1 MKHTA
6 NSKNSGIDMTAEE
19 VLPALLA
26 FSIPTVI
33 GNLLHQVYSITD
45 SIVVGRILG
54 VQSLAAIGSTMPI
67 VLLLAAL
74 VIGVNIGVSILLSQA
89 FGMHDMPLMRRSF
102 ANSLYLGAALSVLI
116 GVVGL
121 FTARPILLLM
131 GTPPGPLEEAV
142 AYLRINFLTTLCP
155 MLYYLHSCAYRGL
168 GDSRTDLYC
177 LIVSVASNIAL
188 DVLFVAVFH
197 WGVAGTAWATALAQ
211 LMSAIFAALLLWK
224 KYPEMR
230 LTREDARLDPRI
242 LRRIGALA
250 VPIALQTAFN
260 NLGSLVAQAAVNLFG
275 TVAMAAYT
283 AAGRVGTLA
292 LVPLEAMGSSI
303 SVFTGQNYGAGKHAR
318 IREGLRIG
326 LLMELVVAVFLGA
339 LLLFFGRAVTTLFL
353 TDASSELLSMANSY
367 LLITAVPSFLA
378 AIMIVYQQTLRG
390 VGRTRDS
397 MVGGVIQLA
406 VKVLI
411 IVIGA
416 YALRSM
422 PVMWLGWPLS
432 FAAAAL
438 YLVRCWKRYDK
449 TDPTEKGNEV

>member
-6 NSKNSGIDMTAEE
+6 NSKNSGIDMTAGE

-230 LTREDARLDPRI
+230 LTKEDAQLDPRI

-292 LVPLEAMGSSI
+292 LVPLEAMGSSV
-303 SVFTGQNYGAGKHAR
+303 SVFTGQNYGAGKHDR
-318 IREGLRIG
+318 IREGLRVG

-438 YLVRCWKRYDK
+438 FLYCGWKRHEQ
-449 TDPTEKGNEV
+449 TEQETET

>member
-1 MKHTA
+1 MKNASTEKHT
-6 NSKNSGIDMTAEE
+6 GIDMTAGE
-19 VLPALLA
+19 VLPALLT
-26 FSIPTVI
+26 FSIPAVI

-89 FGMHDMPLMRRSF
+89 FGMHDMAMMRRTF
-102 ANSLYLGAALSVLI
+102 ANSLCLGAALAVLI
-116 GVVGL
+116 GAVGS

-188 DVLFVAVFH
+188 DVLFVAAFH

-211 LMSAIFAALLLWK
+211 LMSAVFAALLLWK

-230 LTREDARLDPRI
+230 LTRKDARLDARI
-242 LRRIGALA
+242 LRRIGTLAL
-250 VPIALQTAFN
+250 PIALQTAFN
-260 NLGSLVAQAAVNLFG
+260 NLASLAAQTAVNLFG

-283 AAGRVGTLA
+283 AAGRIGTLA
-292 LVPLEAMGSSI
+292 LVPLEAMGSSV
-303 SVFTGQNYGAGKHAR
+303 SVFTGQNYGAGKHER
-318 IREGLRIG
+318 IREGLRVG
-326 LLMELVVAVFLGA
+326 MLLELGVAAILGA
-339 LLLFFGRAVTTLFL
+339 LLLFFGRALTTLFL
-353 TDASSELLSMANSY
+353 TDAAEGLLSIANGY

-378 AIMIVYQQTLRG
+378 AFMIVYQQTLRG
-390 VGRTRDS
+390 VGRTKDS
-397 MVGGVIQLA
+397 MVGGVVQLA
-406 VKVLI
+406 VKVLV

-432 FAAAAL
+432 FAAAAFYL
-438 YLVRCWKRYDK
+438 YRCWKRYDQK
-449 TDPTEKGNEV
+449 DPSEKENEA